1 MALGSRP
8 SAKSEALAC
17 ILLGMIR
24 ADTIAAISTAQG
36 EGAIGIVRISG
47 PRALPIADQLFEG
60 KKTPSKTRGGRF
72 LYGRFVDDS
81 GETIDEGV
89 VLVFRGPH
97 SYTGEDVVEFQTH
110 GSVSV
115 LGSVL
120 TRCVELG
127 ARLAQPGEFTLR
139 AFLEGRMDLNQAEAV
154 NALIHAQTDTAR
166 RQATLGLQG
175 ALSKRMD
182 EMSFKLVRT
191 MSAIQ
196 AMLDYPEEGV
206 PEEDRIIPLQ
216 EVQQDLQH
224 LLDTAR
230 AGKMA
235 QQGARLAL
243 LGRPNAGKSS
253 LLNALLGYERSIV
266 TPIAGTTRD
275 YLEAHMEL
283 VGVPITLIDTAGVRE
298 TEDVI
303 EAAGVERALQ
313 LGENADLVLL
323 LEDASQPREAL
334 EVNVPEDR
342 LVRLQ
347 TKIDLGQVWH
357 DDRYLQVSA
366 VTGSGLPALREILR
380 EKLLGDPSRN
390 EVWLSSER
398 QVQAVT
404 FALEHVHN
412 ALTLPDELASYEIEL
427 ALGHLA
433 ELSGKNVSEEVID
446 QIFRN
451 FCVGK

>member
-1 MALGSRP
+1 
-8 SAKSEALAC
+8 
-17 ILLGMIR
+17 MIR
-24 ADTIAAISTAQG
+24 ADTIVAISTAQG
-36 EGAIGIVRISG
+36 EGAIGIVRLSG
-47 PRALPIADQLFEG
+47 PQALFIADQLFSG
-60 KKTPSKTRGGRF
+60 KRLPSSTRGGRF
-72 LYGRFVDDS
+72 LYGRFLDAA
-81 GETIDEGV
+81 GETIDEGIL
-89 VLVFRGPH
+89 LVFRGPN
-97 SYTGEDVVEFQTH
+97 SYTGEDVVELQTH

-115 LGSVL
+115 LGTLMS
-120 TRCVELG
+120 RCVALG

-175 ALSKRMD
+175 ALSRRMD

-206 PEEDRIIPLQ
+206 PEEDRITPLL
-216 EVQQDLQH
+216 EVQAELNH
-224 LLDTAR
+224 LLDTAK
-230 AGKMA
+230 AGKLA

-323 LEDASQPREAL
+323 LEDASTIREHL
-334 EVNVPEDR
+334 EVNVPEER
-342 LVRLQ
+342 LIRLQ
-347 TKIDLGQVWH
+347 TKIDLRQLWH
-357 DDRYLQVSA
+357 DDRYQPVSA
-366 VTGSGLPALREILR
+366 VTGAGLPELRDRLR
-380 EKLLGDPSRN
+380 KKLLGDQSRN

-404 FALEHVHN
+404 FALQHVEA
-412 ALTLPDELASYEIEL
+412 ALTLPDELASYEIEQ
-427 ALGHLA
+427 ALGYLA

>member
-1 MALGSRP
+1 
-8 SAKSEALAC
+8 
-17 ILLGMIR
+17 MIR
-24 ADTIAAISTAQG
+24 ADTIVAISTAQG
-36 EGAIGIVRISG
+36 EGAIGIVRLSG
-47 PRALPIADQLFEG
+47 PQALSIADQLFSG
-60 KKTPSKTRGGRF
+60 KRTPSRTRGGRF
-72 LYGRFVDDS
+72 LYGRFLDRE
-81 GETIDEGV
+81 GETIDEGI
-89 VLVFRGPH
+89 VLVFKGPH
-97 SYTGEDVVEFQTH
+97 SYTGEDVAELQTH
-110 GSVSV
+110 GSVSA
-115 LGSVL
+115 LGALL

-127 ARLAQPGEFTLR
+127 ARLAKPGEFTLR

-154 NALIHAQTDTAR
+154 NSLIHAQTDTAR

-175 ALSKRMD
+175 ALSKRLDGMV
-182 EMSFKLVRT
+182 FKLART
-191 MSAIQ
+191 MGAIQ

-206 PEEDRIIPLQ
+206 PEEDRIVPLLA
-216 EVQQDLQH
+216 VQNELNH

-230 AGKMA
+230 AGKLA

-298 TEDVI
+298 TADVI

-313 LGENADLVLL
+313 LGENADLVML
-323 LEDASQPREAL
+323 LEDASAPREPL
-334 EVNVPEDR
+334 DVNVPEDR
-342 LVRLQ
+342 LIRLQ
-347 TKIDLGQVWH
+347 TKTDLGQVWH
-357 DDRYLQVSA
+357 DDRYQSVSA
-366 VTGSGLPALREILR
+366 ITGAGLPELRDRLR
-380 EKLLGDPSRN
+380 EKLLGDQARH

-404 FALEHVHN
+404 AALEHVQG

-427 ALGHLA
+427 ALNHLA
-433 ELSGKNVSEEVID
+433 ELSGKNVSEEVIE